1 MLLFARGEGRMAAPK
16 AAAGSISAT
25 KKEPKSTKSL
35 ATSSNVK
42 RIQKELAEI
51 NLDPPCNC
59 TAGPKEDNIFE
70 WVSTIQG
77 PASSPYEGGLFYL
90 DIFFP
95 QEYPFKPQRLSSRQR
110 FITVI

>member
-1 MLLFARGEGRMAAPK
+1 MAAPK
-16 AAAGSISAT
+16 AAVTSIAAT
-25 KKEPKSTKSL
+25 KKETKSAKPL
-35 ATSSNVK
+35 VTSSSVK

-77 PASSPYEGGLFYL
+77 PAGSPYAEGLFFL

-95 QEYPFKPQRLSSRQR
+95 EEYPFKPPKVCFDSG
-110 FITVI
+110 